1 MKEELI
7 MALRHWGAVFLMNIF
22 IMAALGFAYLA
33 HKGAAIARFVLYFY
47 NSVGGSL
54 GHHIIY
60 LHAQITSVF

>member
-33 HKGAAIARFVLYFY
+33 HKAAAIARILLYIC

-54 GHHIIY
+54 GPHIIY
-60 LHAQITSVF
+60 IHAQITNIF